1 MSQDSSLDFEGAT
14 CKLPL
19 IGAAGDAM
27 AVAAA
32 AEAATMM
39 MII

>member
-32 AEAATMM
+32 VAATMM